1 MVPPCLSCLRFKPSK
16 TERASFDMCMFGL
29 KHPISRRFLRKSSQV
44 FSTDPS
50 MVVKL
55 QASRCDHRHMHQPIE
70 GSVNVNGHRLPL
82 TRFCATYSSGFVHKV
97 ARWMIQNMQ
106 HELMVGEHDEEPPAK
121 RSRFTNN
128 PLKRFKSSHVIDLD
142 ANTSNPSV
150 PTSAPSMPL
159 DSQTSGE
166 IDNFIPS
173 QESQMDEN
181 QQQFHVPGVQPV
193 ASGARENAQQSDPSR
208 SPPVPNMNEAW
219 RAIFQ
224 SLEVI
229 APRVGNFL
237 VDASHAVFAQVQAL
251 VPLINLQV
259 IFVCR
264 GTERMQLPLNLPD
277 RQVNT
282 MRHTVSLHR
291 NTGEIHD
298 FGSEECPKSLFLLN
312 LVFG

>member
-1 MVPPCLSCLRFKPSK
+1 
-16 TERASFDMCMFGL
+16 
-29 KHPISRRFLRKSSQV
+29 
-44 FSTDPS
+44 
-50 MVVKL
+50 
-55 QASRCDHRHMHQPIE
+55 
-70 GSVNVNGHRLPL
+70 
-82 TRFCATYSSGFVHKV
+82 
-97 ARWMIQNMQ
+97 MQ

-142 ANTSNPSV
+142 ANAFNPNV
-150 PTSAPSMPL
+150 PTSVPSMPPV
-159 DSQTSGE
+159 SQTSGE
-166 IDNFIPS
+166 SDNVIPS
-173 QESQMDEN
+173 QESQHDEN
-181 QQQFHVPGVQPV
+181 QQPSHVPDVQPV
-193 ASGARENAQQSDPSR
+193 VSGARENAQLSDPKR
-208 SPPVPNMNEAW
+208 SPSVPSPNEAW

-298 FGSEECPKSLFLLN
+298 FG
-312 LVFG
+312 